1 MEFRSHTINDLSDIV
16 DLFKSVFTEFEGETE
31 GALIGQL
38 SKELILSTD
47 EQDLYGF
54 VAVDSGKLVGS
65 IFFSRLTFEK
75 GVDVFLLA
83 PVAIHSDYQGKGI
96 GQNLINHGLR
106 ELKKRGVRIVTTYG
120 DPAFYSKVGFSPI
133 SQEVIAAP
141 LELSQPEGWLGQS
154 LVGDSIESLPGS
166 SSCVKAFNNSV
177 YW

>member
-1 MEFRSHTINDLSDIV
+1 MEFRSHTINDLSNIV
-16 DLFKSVFTEFEGETE
+16 DLFKSVFTESEGETE
-31 GALIGQL
+31 GALIAKL

-47 EQDLYGF
+47 EQDLDGF
-54 VAVDSGKLVGS
+54 VAVDSEKLVGS
-65 IFFSRLTFEK
+65 IFFSRLTLEK
-75 GVDVFLLA
+75 DVDVFLLA

-154 LVGDSIESLPGS
+154 LVGDSIERLSGS
-166 SSCVKAFNNSV
+166 SSCVKAFNNPV